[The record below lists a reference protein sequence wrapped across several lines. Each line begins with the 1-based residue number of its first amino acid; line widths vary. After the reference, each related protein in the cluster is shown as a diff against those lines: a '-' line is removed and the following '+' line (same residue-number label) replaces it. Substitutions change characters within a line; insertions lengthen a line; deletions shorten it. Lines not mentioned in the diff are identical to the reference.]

1 MHRGL
6 HMSIDMIVRTI
17 SLILAPV
24 VMITS
29 CVLFLNGL
37 LGRYEVITTRMRAM
51 HHERLDILETL
62 GESMTRNIAVGRVRE
77 GRVLEIETQLPALLH
92 RHKLVRNAILAIN
105 GAILVFVGSMF
116 VIALAVITSAPP
128 LAGGALLVF
137 LAATGLLLLGVIITT
152 VELYRSQRE
161 VAYEIRHG
169 MSLNL
174 GQNDT
179 VGSGDP
185 LL

>member
-1 MHRGL
+1 
-6 HMSIDMIVRTI
+6 MSIDMIVRTI

-37 LGRYEVITTRMRAM
+37 LGRYEVITTRMRSM
-51 HHERLDILETL
+51 HHERLDILEAV
-62 GESMTRNIAVGRVRE
+62 GESMTHNSAVMNVRE

-92 RHKLVRNAILAIN
+92 RHKLVRDAILAIN
-105 GAILVFVGSMF
+105 GAILIFVGSMF
-116 VIALAVITSAPP
+116 VIALAVVTGAPP
-128 LAGGALLVF
+128 LAAGALLVF
-137 LAATGLLLLGVIITT
+137 LAATALLLVGVIITT

-169 MSLNL
+169 L
-174 GQNDT
+174 GLKIEQRDP

-185 LL
+185 IL

>member
-1 MHRGL
+1 VT
-6 HMSIDMIVRTI
+6 IEMIVRTI

-51 HHERLDILETL
+51 HHERLDILEVL
-62 GESMTRNIAVGRVRE
+62 GESITSNHAVRSVRE
-77 GRVLEIETQLPALLH
+77 GRAQEIELQLPALLH
-92 RHKLVRNAILAIN
+92 RHKLVRNAMLAVN
-105 GAILVFVGSMF
+105 GAILLFVGSMF
-116 VIALAVITSAPP
+116 VIALAVVTSAPP
-128 LAGGALLVF
+128 LAAGALLVF
-137 LAATGLLLLGVIITT
+137 LAATGLLLVGVVITT

-169 MSLNL
+169 L
-174 GQNDT
+174 GLKLEQRDP
-179 VGSGDP
+179 VG
-185 LL
+185 